1 MYESELGNTE
11 NILLADSEPDAE
23 GILFNGRQRNLEFVL
38 HCDDFF
44 MDGTL
49 KIASCLF
56 KHKIIIVI
64 I

>member
-1 MYESELGNTE
+1 MYESEPGNTE
-11 NILLADSEPDAE
+11 HFLLVDSGPDAE
-23 GILFNGRQRNLEFVL
+23 RILFNGRQRNLEFAL
-38 HCDDFF
+38 HNDFF

-56 KHKIIIVI
+56 KHIIIIVI

>member
-1 MYESELGNTE
+1 MYKSEPGNTE
-11 NILLADSEPDAE
+11 NILLADSAPDAE
-23 GILFNGRQRNLEFVL
+23 RILFNGRQQNLEFAL

-56 KHKIIIVI
+56 KHIIIIVI